1 MTISTIQGRPQRGV
15 TLIEA
20 VLFIVI
26 ALALTAGGIV
36 LFQQAST
43 SARVR
48 DAVQSV
54 IGLQSGVRA
63 LHLHEAEF
71 GPGDLLPGILVSAS
85 FPQRLSIGE
94 DGTLANEFGGAVA
107 VTGFG
112 RDAFAIRYG
121 NVPADA
127 CTRMIGFAAT
137 GDGVAGTGIFKV
149 GLEGTEGLIE
159 RSWAEGG
166 IGPVTA
172 AEMCGQAGDGAT
184 VTYFFSSL
192 AEDPFTGAPETPPPP
207 PPPPPL
213 PM

>member
-1 MTISTIQGRPQRGV
+1 MFISTSQGRPQRGV

-26 ALALTAGGIV
+26 ALALTVGGIV
-36 LFQQAST
+36 LFQQSST

-71 GPGDLLPGILVSAS
+71 APGDLLPGVIASAS
-85 FPQRLSIGE
+85 FPLRLTGPTA
-94 DGTLANEFGGAVA
+94 GALVNEFGGSVE

-112 RDAFAIRYG
+112 RDAFTVSYG
-121 NVPADA
+121 NVPAEA
-127 CTRMIGFAAT
+127 CSRMIGFAAT
-137 GDGVAGTGIFKV
+137 GDGVAGTGIFKI
-149 GLEGTEGLIE
+149 GLLGAGGSEE
-159 RSWAEGG
+159 RSWADGG

-172 AEMCGQAGDGAT
+172 AELCAAAGDGAT
-184 VTYFFSSL
+184 VTYYFSSL
-192 AEDPFTGAPETPPPP
+192 IEDPFAAPPVTPSPPPP
-207 PPPPPL
+207 V